1 MRIAETRRT
10 MQKEIVAT
18 TLKTMHNHPTAD
30 SVYET
35 VHSTYPSISK
45 ATVYRILNQMAEDGT
60 ALKVSVPNAADRF
73 DDTCAPH
80 YHVRCL
86 SCGRVEDLM
95 IPIYDLPDIA
105 RDDAC
110 GFRVT
115 GCSLLFTG
123 LCPTCEES
131 VSE

>member
-1 MRIAETRRT
+1 

-30 SVYET
+30 AVYET
-35 VHSTYPSISK
+35 VHLTYPSVSK
-45 ATVYRILNQMAEDGT
+45 ATVYRILNQMTQEGT

-80 YHVRCL
+80 YHIRCHG
-86 SCGRVEDLM
+86 CGRVEDLM
-95 IPIYDLPDIA
+95 IPMYDIPEIS
-105 RDDAC
+105 RDKAS

-115 GCSLLFTG
+115 GCSLLFLG
-123 LCPTCEES
+123 LCPTCEENAS
-131 VSE
+131 AQNQF